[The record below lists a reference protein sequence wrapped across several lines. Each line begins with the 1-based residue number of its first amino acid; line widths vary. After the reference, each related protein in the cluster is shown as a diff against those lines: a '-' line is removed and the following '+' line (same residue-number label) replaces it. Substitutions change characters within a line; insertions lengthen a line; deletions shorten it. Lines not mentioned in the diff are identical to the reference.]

1 MNRLDRAS
9 LGNFG
14 GCAPVGEGV
23 AEALAQSAGTKPGAD
38 GQAHQARDIAGEG
51 VAEMRIDYGPGYRV
65 YFIRQGAPVYLLLTG
80 GDKSTQHRDIERAK
94 AMARELK
101 QERDS

>member
-1 MNRLDRAS
+1 LVVEVDAWIRGLADQRARARILNRLDRAS

-14 GCAPVGEGV
+14 GCAPV
-23 AEALAQSAGTKPGAD
+23 
-38 GQAHQARDIAGEG
+38 GEG

>member
-1 MNRLDRAS
+1 MVVEVDAWIRGLADQRARARILNRLDRAS

-14 GCAPVGEGV
+14 GFAPV
-23 AEALAQSAGTKPGAD
+23 
-38 GQAHQARDIAGEG
+38 GEG

>member
-1 MNRLDRAS
+1 MLTFVWSSRFDAWIRGLADQRARARILNRLDRAS
-9 LGNFG
+9 FGNFG
-14 GCAPVGEGV
+14 DCAPV
-23 AEALAQSAGTKPGAD
+23 
-38 GQAHQARDIAGEG
+38 GEG

-65 YFIRQGAPVYLLLTG
+65 YFIRQGAAVYLLLTG